1 MKNRKEHP
9 QVSFSDEPLILVNEK
24 DEILGYKDKVSCHVG
39 DGILHRAFSIF
50 IFNGKGQ
57 VLMQKRSAEKP
68 LWPLYWSNS
77 CCSHPRKG
85 ESYEIATQRR
95 LKEEL
100 GFTTDLKFLFKFQ
113 YQARFGEV
121 GSENELCSVYVG
133 RYDGPVQTNQREIAE
148 WEWMDVEALER
159 EMRSHPEHFTPW
171 FKMEWERM
179 RREHWGEI
187 EALWNAK
194 LSSGK

>member
-1 MKNRKEHP
+1 MPGKNHP

-24 DEILGYKDKVSCHVG
+24 DEVVGYKDKVSCHVG

-68 LWPLYWSNS
+68 LWPLFWSNS

-85 ESYEIATQRR
+85 ESYQVATQRR

-100 GFTTDLKFLFKFQ
+100 GFTTRLKFLFKFQ
-113 YQARFGEV
+113 YQARFGQV

-133 RYDGPVQTNQREIAE
+133 RYDGPVQVNAREIAE
-148 WEWMDVEALER
+148 WEWITVEELEK
-159 EMRSHPEHFTPW
+159 EMQEHPERFTPW

-179 RREHWGEI
+179 RREYWPEI
-187 EALWNAK
+187 SALWKGN
-194 LSSGK
+194 SGEE

>member
-1 MKNRKEHP
+1 MPDKNHP

-24 DEILGYKDKVSCHVG
+24 DEVLGYKDKVSCHLG

-68 LWPLYWSNS
+68 LWPLFWSNS

-85 ESYEIATQRR
+85 ESYQIATQRR

-113 YQARFGEV
+113 YQARFGQV
-121 GSENELCSVYVG
+121 GSENELCAVYVG
-133 RYDGPVQTNQREIAE
+133 RYDGPVQVNSREIAE
-148 WEWMDVEALER
+148 WEWMEVEALEK
-159 EMRSHPEHFTPW
+159 EMQEHPERFTPW

-179 RREHWGEI
+179 RREFWPEI
-187 EALWNAK
+187 SALWEER
-194 LSSGK
+194 SGEE